1 MLIILFYKYLTINL
15 LNKCILK
22 NLKITKIKNNYMRK
36 ILEQIFKLSEHD
48 TTIKKELLAGLTT
61 FITMA
66 YIIFV
71 NPQIMS
77 LSGMDQGAIF
87 VGTCLAAA
95 LACIVMGFFANWPIG
110 LAPGMGL
117 NAFFTYTVVGEMGY
131 TWEVALGAVF
141 LAGVLFFIM
150 SITRLRAWMISSIPL
165 NLRVAMG
172 AGVGLFIGLI
182 GLKNGGI
189 IVGNQATL
197 LSLGEFSKIET
208 LLAAI
213 GFLIISILSVRKIT
227 GAIII
232 GILMTTLIAYFAGLI
247 EFNGLVSYPPDIAP
261 TFMKLDILGALNLGM
276 LTIIMSFLFVNLFD
290 TTGTLLGVA
299 ARANLI
305 SNDEKS
311 DGLNKALKAD
321 SSASI
326 FGTFFGC
333 SPVTSYVESSAG
345 VEAGGR
351 TGLTSIVVGL
361 LFLFAMFLSPLASII
376 PPYAT
381 AGALIYVAILMLSGM
396 EKLNWS
402 STAELLPALIIIVM
416 IPLTFSIADG
426 IALGF
431 LTYIFLK
438 IFNGEF
444 KNIASGAWVLT
455 LIFISKFIFL

>member
-1 MLIILFYKYLTINL
+1 MKQTLD
-15 LNKCILK
+15 
-22 NLKITKIKNNYMRK
+22 
-36 ILEQIFKLSEHD
+36 QIFKLQD
-48 TTIKKELLAGLTT
+48 NNTTIKKEFLAGFTT

-71 NPQIMS
+71 NPQIMA

-95 LACIVMGFFANWPIG
+95 MACFVMGFFANWPIG

-131 TWEVALGAVF
+131 SWEVALGAVF
-141 LAGVLFFIM
+141 LAGILFFIM
-150 SITRLRAWMISSIPL
+150 SATKLRSWMISSIPL
-165 NLRVAMG
+165 NLRIAMG

-189 IVGNQATL
+189 IVSNKATL
-197 LSLGEFSKIET
+197 LSLGEFSQIET
-208 LLAAI
+208 LLAAL
-213 GFLIISILSVRKIT
+213 GFLIISILSVRKVT

-232 GILMTTLIAYFAGLI
+232 GILATTLIASFVGLI
-247 EFNGLVSYPPDIAP
+247 QFNGLVSYPPALTP
-261 TFMKLDILGALNLGM
+261 VFMKLDIFGALNLGM

-299 ARANLI
+299 TRANLI
-305 SNDEKS
+305 SDYDKS

-321 SSASI
+321 SSSSI

-361 LFLFAMFLSPLASII
+361 LFLLAMFLSPLASII

-402 STAELLPALIIIVM
+402 STAELIPALVIIVM

-431 LTYIFLK
+431 LTYVFLK
-438 IFNGEF
+438 FFNGEY
-444 KNIASGAWVLT
+444 KEIASGAWFLT

>member
-1 MLIILFYKYLTINL
+1 MKQTLD
-15 LNKCILK
+15 
-22 NLKITKIKNNYMRK
+22 
-36 ILEQIFKLSEHD
+36 QIFKLQDNH
-48 TTIKKELLAGLTT
+48 TTIKKEFLAGFTT

-71 NPQIMS
+71 NPQIMA

-95 LACIVMGFFANWPIG
+95 IACFVMGFFANWPIG

-131 TWEVALGAVF
+131 SWEVALGAVF

-165 NLRVAMG
+165 NLRIAMG

-197 LSLGEFSKIET
+197 LSLGEFSQIET
-208 LLAAI
+208 FLAAI
-213 GFLIISILSVRKIT
+213 GFLIISILSVRKVT

-232 GILMTTLIAYFAGLI
+232 GILTTTLIAYFVGLI
-247 EFNGLVSYPPDIAP
+247 EFNGIVSYPPEIAP

-299 ARANLI
+299 TRANLI

-431 LTYIFLK
+431 LTYLFLK
-438 IFNGEF
+438 IFNGEYRD
-444 KNIASGAWVLT
+444 IASGAWFLT

>member
-1 MLIILFYKYLTINL
+1 
-15 LNKCILK
+15 
-22 NLKITKIKNNYMRK
+22 MRK

-402 STAELLPALIIIVM
+402 STSELLPALIIIVM

-444 KNIASGAWVLT
+444 KNIASGAWFLT

>member
-1 MLIILFYKYLTINL
+1 MKQTLD
-15 LNKCILK
+15 
-22 NLKITKIKNNYMRK
+22 
-36 ILEQIFKLSEHD
+36 QIFKLQDNH
-48 TTIKKELLAGLTT
+48 TTIKKEFLAGFTT

-71 NPQIMS
+71 NPQIMA

-95 LACIVMGFFANWPIG
+95 IACFVMGFFANWPIG

-131 TWEVALGAVF
+131 SWEVALGAVF

-165 NLRVAMG
+165 NLRIAMG

-189 IVGNQATL
+189 IVSNQATL
-197 LSLGEFSKIET
+197 LSLGEFSQIET

-213 GFLIISILSVRKIT
+213 GFLIISILSVRKVT

-232 GILMTTLIAYFAGLI
+232 GILITTLIAYFVGLI
-247 EFNGLVSYPPDIAP
+247 EFNGIVSYPPEIAP

-299 ARANLI
+299 TRANLI

-431 LTYIFLK
+431 LTYVFLK
-438 IFNGEF
+438 IFNGEYRD
-444 KNIASGAWVLT
+444 IASGAWFLT